1 MGDLLLRPIGLEPDW
16 LELLSLDMLNKGN
29 KKSEQF
35 SVEQKIKGREA
46 DDVNVREKY
55 LAKELDIIPSIIC
68 VF

>member
-1 MGDLLLRPIGLEPDW
+1 
-16 LELLSLDMLNKGN
+16 MLNKGN